1 MKHLIHARV
10 AASAIAAFT
19 AVPAASSVAASAA
32 PAPPAQLARV
42 LVPVTAH
49 ARPSERSRVVMRVSP
64 YTDFTRD
71 AHVLLVTERRLER
84 PGRRWV
90 RVRLPRRPNGSQGW
104 IREEFVVLARTTTRI
119 VVRVRPRRVEVWRG
133 DRRVM
138 SVRADVGTS
147 ATPTPLGRFAV
158 HDPVPTTPAT
168 RPTYGRYIITL
179 TAYSPVLRT
188 FNGGNG
194 LVAIHGYAGVGGNA
208 VSHGCIR
215 ITDGAVV
222 RLRKYAAPGVPVD
235 IVAR

>member
-1 MKHLIHARV
+1 MTHLIRAV
-10 AASAIAAFT
+10 VLVSPLLAGAAAVTASA
-19 AVPAASSVAASAA
+19 AA
-32 PAPPAQLARV
+32 PAPEAQLARV

-49 ARPSERSRVVMRVSP
+49 ARPTERSRVLMRVSP

-71 AHVLLVTERRLER
+71 AHVLLVTGRRVER

-104 IREEFVVLARTTTRI
+104 IREEFVVLARTKTRI
-119 VVRVRPRRVEVWRG
+119 VVRVHSRRVEVWRG
-133 DRRVM
+133 ARRVM

-158 HDPVPTTPAT
+158 HDPVPTTPAA

-179 TAYSPVLRT
+179 TAYSTVLRT

-208 VSHGCIR
+208 VSHGCVR
-215 ITDGAVV
+215 VTDGAVV
-222 RLRKYAAPGVPVD
+222 RLRRYASPGVPVD